1 MDRLISEVIS
11 LLLIAV
17 FVALAARRLGL
28 PYTVGLV
35 AVGAGLALSRF
46 AGGVHLT
53 HDFIYDVILP
63 ALLFE
68 AAINI
73 RWGELKR
80 DAGPVLV
87 LAIVGTLVSAAVVT
101 AGMVWGLGW
110 KLGPALVFGTL
121 IAATDP
127 VAVIAMFKDNNIGG
141 RLRLLTE
148 AESLFNDGA
157 ASVLFALAVMWAAPS
172 PGGPSLDPATASQVL
187 ALSVGGGVFAGA
199 VCAGLALLLAERTHD
214 HLVES
219 TLTTVTAYGSFIIAE
234 RFGGSGVL
242 AAITAGLLMGNFGV
256 LASETSSQ
264 LTTRGREFT
273 IELWEFIA
281 FIANSLIFLLIGV
294 AVARIK
300 FSVLGVAAVAEIIAL
315 VLAARALA
323 VWPLCAVFWRTK
335 RRVTWGEQT
344 VLWWGGLRGAL
355 GLALALSLPDNMPNR
370 DEILIAAFAVVS
382 FSVVV
387 QGLTMPALLGRLGFG
402 QRRLL

>member
-35 AVGAGLALSRF
+35 AVGAGLAFGHF

-73 RWGELKR
+73 RWDELKR
-80 DAGPVLV
+80 DAGPVLL
-87 LAIVGTLVSAAVVT
+87 LAIIGTLVTAAAVT
-101 AGMVWGLGW
+101 AGMVWGLRW
-110 KLGPALVFGTL
+110 QPQPALVFGTL

-157 ASVLFALAVMWAAPS
+157 ASVLCALAVMWAAPS
-172 PGGPSLDPATASQVL
+172 PGGPTLDPATASQVL
-187 ALSVGGGVFAGA
+187 ALSVGGGVLAGA
-199 VCAGLALLLAERTHD
+199 VCAGLALLLAGRTRD

-242 AAITAGLLMGNFGV
+242 AAITAGLMMGNFGT
-256 LASETSSQ
+256 LASEASSR

-281 FIANSLIFLLIGV
+281 FVANSLIFLLIGV

-300 FSVLGVAAVAEIIAL
+300 FSALGVVAVAEIIGL

-323 VWPLCAVFWRTK
+323 VWPLCAVFWRSA
-335 RRVTWGEQT
+335 RRVSWGEQT

-355 GLALALSLPDNMPNR
+355 GLALALSLPDEMPGR
-370 DEILIAAFAVVS
+370 DEILIASFAVVS

-387 QGLTMPALLGRLGFG
+387 QGLTMPALLGRLGFL